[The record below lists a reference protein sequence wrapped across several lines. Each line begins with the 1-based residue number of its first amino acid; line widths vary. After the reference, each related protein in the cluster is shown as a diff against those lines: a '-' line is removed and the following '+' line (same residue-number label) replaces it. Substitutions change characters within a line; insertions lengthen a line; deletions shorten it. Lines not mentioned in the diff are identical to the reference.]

1 MFENLKG
8 LWKYRG
14 LVWALTKRH
23 LSTRYR
29 GSVLGYLWSLLNPLC
44 LMLIYT
50 LVFRYFIRF
59 QQVENYTLFLFCGLL
74 PWIWISSGLSEG
86 VASIASGGNL
96 ITKSIFPAQ
105 VLPTVAVL
113 TSMLNFILS
122 LPVLLVFVLAFGVSL
137 KLTML
142 ALPLL
147 IAVQMVLM
155 YGLVLLLSSLNVQF
169 RDTQHLVGNLLSFL
183 FFLCPIVYPVSAVPE
198 KFQFTMDWN
207 PFALITL
214 FYHNLIL
221 DGLWPSASAV
231 VYLLVFGFFCLVVGN
246 LVYNYYKEGFAE
258 LL

>member
-1 MFENLKG
+1 MIENLKE

-14 LVWALTKRH
+14 LVWALSLRH

-29 GSVLGYLWSLLNPLC
+29 GSVLGFFWSLLNPLC
-44 LMLIYT
+44 LMLIYA

-74 PWIWISSGLSEG
+74 PWIWITSGLSEG

-96 ITKSIFPAQ
+96 ITKSMFPAQ
-105 VLPTVAVL
+105 ILPTVSVL
-113 TSMLNFILS
+113 TSMFNFILS
-122 LPVLLVFVLAFGVSL
+122 LPVLVVFILVSGVPL
-137 KLTML
+137 HWTIL

-147 IAVQMVLM
+147 ILLQMFLLYGMVLF
-155 YGLVLLLSSLNVQF
+155 LSSLNVQF
-169 RDTQHLVGNLLSFL
+169 RDTQHLVANLLSFL
-183 FFLCPIVYPVSAVPE
+183 FFLCPIVYPVTVVPE
-198 KFQFTMDWN
+198 KFRFTMDWN

-221 DGLWPSASAV
+221 DGTWPAPEQ
-231 VYLLVFGFFCLVVGN
+231 LVFVVFFVVLCLALGN
-246 LVYNYYKEGFAE
+246 WIYNYYKEGFAE